1 MVIAPKAVV
10 AIHYTLTDEQGVTLD
25 ASAPGQPLVYLQGA
39 GNIIPGL
46 ERALLGRGAGDNL
59 AVTVAPADAY
69 GEWDGDMVQE
79 VPRDLF
85 GEDQEIAIGMRFSGN
100 TPQGPITVVVTA
112 IAGDQVTLDGNHPMA
127 GKTLHFDVTVDAVR
141 AATDQELQHGHIHG
155 PGCHH

>member
-1 MVIAPKAVV
+1 MVIAPRSVV

-25 ASAPGQPLVYLQGA
+25 ASAPDQPLVYLHGA

-46 ERALLGRGAGDNL
+46 ERALLGRSAGDNL

-69 GEWDGDMVQE
+69 GEWDGDMVQQ

-85 GEDQEIAIGMRFSGN
+85 GEDQEIAIGMCFSGN

-141 AATDQELQHGHIHG
+141 AATDQELLHGHIHG

>member
-1 MVIAPKAVV
+1 MVIAPRSVV

-25 ASAPGQPLVYLQGA
+25 ASAPDQPLVYLHGA

-46 ERALLGRGAGDNL
+46 ERALLGRSAGDNL

-69 GEWDGDMVQE
+69 GEWDGDMVQQ

-141 AATDQELQHGHIHG
+141 AATDQELLHGHIHG

>member
-1 MVIAPKAVV
+1 MVIAPRSVV

-25 ASAPGQPLVYLQGA
+25 ASAPDQPLVYLHGA
-39 GNIIPGL
+39 GNIIPGP
-46 ERALLGRGAGDNL
+46 ERALLGRSAGDNL

-69 GEWDGDMVQE
+69 GEWDGDMVQQ

-141 AATDQELQHGHIHG
+141 AATDQELLHGHIHG

>member
-1 MVIAPKAVV
+1 MVIAPRSVV

-25 ASAPGQPLVYLQGA
+25 ASAPDQPLVYLQGA

-46 ERALLGRGAGDNL
+46 ERALLGRSAGDNL

-69 GEWDGDMVQE
+69 GEWDGDMVQQ

-141 AATDQELQHGHIHG
+141 AATDQELLHGHIHG